1 MAYAPSTRCIG
12 APKSHPPILSC
23 SRQIHPRAPP
33 KSFPSQRSLRR
44 SLSPNPFRRGP
55 HPTLP
60 LRVQFC
66 PQNRRITCA
75 APSLLHCLL
84 LRALEVEEGK
94 ELRVGAGGAGS
105 VLQVCKEGS
114 WERREGELEKGRRR
128 YARFQRL
135 EAFFFWLLRNCY
147 FSHSSLWLWYASV
160 AISYILSYCT
170 WDLGVDDC
178 VIPIKL
184 SSHGFSCTC
193 SSNWE
198 AALLDLF
205 MYGPASVLF

>member
-1 MAYAPSTRCIG
+1 MHLPRDVYEP
-12 APKSHPPILSC
+12 PNLNPPILSC

-33 KSFPSQRSLRR
+33 KFFPSQRSLRR

-84 LRALEVEEGK
+84 LRALEEEEGK

-135 EAFFFWLLRNCY
+135 EAIFF
-147 FSHSSLWLWYASV
+147 
-160 AISYILSYCT
+160 SYC
-170 WDLGVDDC
+170 LGTATS
-178 VIPIKL
+178 VIL
-184 SSHGFSCTC
+184 VYDYDMLQ
-193 SSNWE
+193 
-198 AALLDLF
+198 LLYLIYCLIARGIWVW
-205 MYGPASVLF
+205 MIV